1 MYHAGVQRKED
12 HGGLK
17 CVQCGL
23 VCGIGGGR
31 VWWHQH

>member
-17 CVQCGL
+17 YLQCGL
-23 VCGIGGGR
+23 LCGIGGGR
-31 VWWHQH
+31 V